1 MKKYL
6 LILMLCT
13 SSIAMSQ
20 SGLGV
25 KAGLNYGDNGEI
37 SYTDVTNAGEDI
49 MEGGDSKVGYHFGL
63 FYRADLG
70 GFFLRPEL
78 LYTRTK
84 SSYDFNDREAEYN
97 VSKLDLPIL
106 LGTDILGPL
115 NVFAGPSLQ
124 YILDNEFQGVSLG
137 EVENEFTVGAQFG
150 VGLKLGSVG
159 LDVRYER
166 SLKENEARVL
176 DLDNGDGLQ
185 RVDTRPNQLIFSLSL
200 KL

>member
-1 MKKYL
+1 MKKYF
-6 LILMLCT
+6 LILMLAT
-13 SSIAMSQ
+13 VSTTMAQ

-25 KAGLNYGDNGEI
+25 KAGVNYGDNGEI
-37 SYTDVTNAGEDI
+37 SYTDITTAGEDI

-84 SSYDFNDREAEYN
+84 SSYDYNDSEAEYQ

-106 LGTDILGPL
+106 LGLDVLGPL
-115 NVFAGPSLQ
+115 NIFAGPSLQ
-124 YILDNEFQGVSLG
+124 YILQNDFEGVTLG
-137 EVENEFTVGAQFG
+137 DVENEFTVGAQFG
-150 VGLKLGSVG
+150 VGIKLGSVG

-176 DLDNGDGLQ
+176 DLSGGNGLQ

-200 KL
+200 SL